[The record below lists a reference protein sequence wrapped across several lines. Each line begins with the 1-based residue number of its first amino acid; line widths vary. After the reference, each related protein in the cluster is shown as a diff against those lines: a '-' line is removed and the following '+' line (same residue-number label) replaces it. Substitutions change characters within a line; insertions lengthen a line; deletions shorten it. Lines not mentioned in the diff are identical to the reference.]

1 MCIVLGK
8 IRKKRERER
17 EGEIKK
23 RLGVCESI
31 GERGDGF
38 RQEAEEGREPG
49 ELCAILFR
57 SFVARAPSL
66 VWTISITTVLKFN
79 DSENLMNCASI
90 NSRSLVS
97 LLCFAPPEHGQF
109 NPANQ
114 PGL

>member
-1 MCIVLGK
+1 MHSA
-8 IRKKRERER
+8 RENKKKERER

-97 LLCFAPPEHGQF
+97 LLRFTPPEHGQF